1 MEWLMGIAGGLMLG
15 GLTVGGVLQN
25 IWVIVIAISAGII
38 IAIAGSWYQQAEEA
52 TTERKRLSQY
62 PSYKY

>member
-1 MEWLMGIAGGLMLG
+1 MEWLMGIAGGLILG
-15 GLTVGGVLQN
+15 GLTVGGVLEN

-38 IAIAGSWYQQAEEA
+38 IAVTASWYQQAEEA
-52 TTERKRLSQY
+52 TTEHKRLSQY